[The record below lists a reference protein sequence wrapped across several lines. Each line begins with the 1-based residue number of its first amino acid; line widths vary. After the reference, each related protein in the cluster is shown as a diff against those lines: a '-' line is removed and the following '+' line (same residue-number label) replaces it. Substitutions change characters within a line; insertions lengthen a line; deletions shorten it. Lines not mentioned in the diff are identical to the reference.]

1 MYHSIAGGDTTNT
14 MTYYLDV
21 EPAGI
26 EPDRM
31 IRRYEMPVDAS
42 SAREAVLCARQDPNV
57 LMVTHVRDWPK
68 PKSRLRYPEDAG
80 PRLAC
85 TYGTQA

>member
-1 MYHSIAGGDTTNT
+1 

-26 EPDRM
+26 EPDRI
-31 IRRYEMPVDAS
+31 IRRYEMPVEAES
-42 SAREAVLCARQDPNV
+42 VREAVMSARQDPNV
-57 LMVTHVRDWPK
+57 LMITGVRDWPK
-68 PKSRLRYPEDAG
+68 PKSRLRFPEDAG

-85 TYGTQA
+85 LHGMQA